1 MRPYSQDLR
10 ERVIA
15 ALEEADTTQP
25 EIADT
30 FGVSLSFVEKLWR
43 RWRRMGSCA
52 ALPPGGGRERVLG
65 KEERRLRAEVAR
77 HPDVTLQELCE
88 RVARAGGARASPSMM
103 CREVRRLQLPRKKRR
118 STTASGTPRG

>member
-15 ALEEADTTQP
+15 AVEGADATQP

-43 RWRRMGSCA
+43 RWRWTGSCA

-65 KEERRLRAEVAR
+65 KEERRVRAEVAR
-77 HPDVTLQELCE
+77 HPDVTLQELGE
-88 RVARAGGARASPSMM
+88 RVAQAGGASASPSMM
-103 CREVRRLQLPRKKRR
+103 CRELQRLQLPRKKRR
-118 STTASGTPRG
+118 STTASGTPHG